1 MPGGWGAQRTAH
13 AGTMLVW
20 ERAGLG
26 HFCCVSENDGM
37 APKVLALAV
46 PPERGFRGIAAPALS
61 PAPGAGVL
69 VRLVSPA

>member
-1 MPGGWGAQRTAH
+1 MDR
-13 AGTMLVW
+13 AGKKRLLQ
-20 ERAGLG
+20 RAGLG

-46 PPERGFRGIAAPALS
+46 SPARGFRGIAASALS

-69 VRLVSPA
+69 VRLMLPG